1 MLSEFIQAIIS
12 CLSGV
17 NAPVY
22 QADCVPEGTACPYI
36 TLTTAAPLGD
46 TAGALTLTIWH
57 STNAGRIALAEQLA
71 AVFPAHGTAM
81 SLPSGNAILTGGTA
95 SFLQDAPLLGVRM
108 VWKLR
113 FYPAG

>member
-12 CLSGV
+12 RLSGV
-17 NAPVY
+17 NATVY

-36 TLTTAAPLGD
+36 TLNAAAPLGD

-57 STNAGRIALAEQLA
+57 NTNAGRIALAEQLTTLL
-71 AVFPAHGTAM
+71 PAHGMAL
-81 SLPSGNAILTGGTA
+81 SLPSGHAILNGGTA
-95 SFLQDAPLLGVRM
+95 SFLHEGPLLGMRL

-113 FYPAG
+113 FYPAA